1 MNRYL
6 KKLLHLPSSME
17 ISLSSKEN
25 LAAFWKRHFP
35 FSPREIHA
43 FLTIPRESFIPSS
56 LHEVAYADSPLP
68 LMRGKTISQP
78 TTIMLMNWALE
89 VKKGEKILE
98 IGTGSGYHAALLS
111 KLVGKKGKILTTEVI
126 PELVQFSRENLQKAG
141 IANVEVIEDDGSKG
155 MPEHAP
161 FDKIIITAAC
171 REFPPPLLEQLKA
184 RGIIIAPVGNR
195 DAQSMLKGRKDALG
209 NFTLEN
215 LGQYLFTPMHGKYG
229 FED

>member
-1 MNRYL
+1 MNRYI
-6 KKLLHLPSSME
+6 KKLKHLLCSME

-35 FSPREIHA
+35 FSHAELNA
-43 FLTIPRESFIPSS
+43 FLTIPREDFIPHS
-56 LHEVAYADSPLP
+56 LQEIAYADSPLP

-98 IGTGSGYHAALLS
+98 VGTGSGYHAALLS
-111 KLVGKKGKILTTEVI
+111 KLVGKKGKVITAEVI
-126 PELVQFSRENLQKAG
+126 PELVQFSRENLQRAG
-141 IANVEVIEDDGSKG
+141 IMNVEVIEDDGSKG
-155 MPEHAP
+155 MPQLAQ

-171 REFPPPLLEQLKA
+171 REFPQPLLEQLKS
-184 RGIIIAPVGNR
+184 RGIIVAPVGNR
-195 DAQSMLKGRKDALG
+195 NAQSMLKGRKDMLG

-215 LGQYLFTPMHGKYG
+215 LGPFLFTPMHGKWG